1 MTTSVRFTTKFITIN
16 VKFTTKFMTS
26 SVKFMTINA
35 LYKYIYDS

>member
-1 MTTSVRFTTKFITIN
+1 MTTSVRFTTKFITII

>member
-16 VKFTTKFMTS
+16 IKFTTKFMTS